1 MSNANLPYGTK
12 RPILLDANHE
22 FSILLI
28 KDSHWKVMFNRVK
41 DTL

>member
-12 RPILLDANHE
+12 HPIVLDANHE

-28 KDSHWKVMFNRVK
+28 KDCHWKVMLNGVK
-41 DTL
+41 ETL